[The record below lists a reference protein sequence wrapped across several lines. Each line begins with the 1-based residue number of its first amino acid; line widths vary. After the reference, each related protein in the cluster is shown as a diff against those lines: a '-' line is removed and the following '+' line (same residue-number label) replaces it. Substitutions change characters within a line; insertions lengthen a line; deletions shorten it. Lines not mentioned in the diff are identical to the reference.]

1 MTLGLL
7 TRNATARVLAVDDDP
22 NFLQALVRV
31 LAQNGYEV
39 RAASST
45 AEALMQLEQEP
56 IDLLISD
63 LCFPEDDAL
72 RLLRDL
78 KAHNWSMP
86 VIILTAGGSVESYLE
101 AMNNGAFDYVT
112 KPVKDAE
119 LLALI
124 RRALDWNAHRS
135 AHHTH

>member
-1 MTLGLL
+1 MTSELL
-7 TRNATARVLAVDDDP
+7 QRNGTARVLAVDDDP

-45 AEALMQLEQEP
+45 AEALAQLEKEP
-56 IDLLISD
+56 VDLLISD

-72 RLLRDL
+72 HLLRDL
-78 KAHNWSMP
+78 KARNWSLP

-101 AMNNGAFDYVT
+101 AMNNGAFEYVT

-119 LLALI
+119 LLALV
-124 RRALDWNAHRS
+124 RRALDWEARRS